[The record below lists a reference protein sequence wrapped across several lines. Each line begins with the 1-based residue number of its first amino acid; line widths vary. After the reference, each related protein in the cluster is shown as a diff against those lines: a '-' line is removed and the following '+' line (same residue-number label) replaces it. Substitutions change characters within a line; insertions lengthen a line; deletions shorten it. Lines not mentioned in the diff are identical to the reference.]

1 MPFLVIPHACSA
13 FLKYALSI
21 FNELVI
27 KDDPAKKQHYFRV
40 YMEGV
45 QLPQDQ
51 VLGLEDRIFT
61 ARFLVNFIVTANLIF
76 Q

>member
-1 MPFLVIPHACSA
+1 MVILHACSI

-27 KDDPAKKQHYFRV
+27 KDDPVKKQHYFRV

-51 VLGLEDRIFT
+51 VLGLEDRTFT
-61 ARFLVNFIVTANLIF
+61 AKFSVKFIVTANLIF

>member
-1 MPFLVIPHACSA
+1 M
-13 FLKYALSI
+13 
-21 FNELVI
+21 E
-27 KDDPAKKQHYFRV
+27 RV

-51 VLGLEDRIFT
+51 VLGLENRTFT
-61 ARFLVNFIVTANLIF
+61 AKFSVKFIVTANLIF